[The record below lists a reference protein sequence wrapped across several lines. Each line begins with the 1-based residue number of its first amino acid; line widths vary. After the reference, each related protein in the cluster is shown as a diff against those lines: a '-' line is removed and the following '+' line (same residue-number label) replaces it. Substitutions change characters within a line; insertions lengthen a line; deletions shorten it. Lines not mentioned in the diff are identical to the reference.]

1 MFLRNIIE
9 ESCIHIAEKGN
20 FFNVNFCYVFIHSQS
35 LNVHLIAKISKA
47 IEFAIEFQMEFI
59 IFCLLTKS
67 IFGKKLN
74 HRCLKST

>member
-9 ESCIHIAEKGN
+9 EPCIHIAEKGN

-47 IEFAIEFQMEFI
+47 IEFAI
-59 IFCLLTKS
+59 
-67 IFGKKLN
+67 
-74 HRCLKST
+74 